1 MTPRTLAEWLRWQE
15 SLHPRPIE
23 LGLDRVRDVAARL
36 GVRPPPGLVFT
47 VGGTNGK
54 GSTVALLEAFLRHAG
69 RRVGAY
75 TSPHLVE
82 YNERVRIDGGNV
94 ADATL
99 VAAFARVEAARNGV
113 PLTFFEFGTLAAFA
127 VFQAADCDAWVL
139 EVGMG
144 GRLDAVN
151 AVDADFA
158 LITTVDLDHQDFLGT
173 TVEEIAAEKA
183 GIMRRDRPAFY
194 GDWPVPAAIR
204 TAATAT
210 GAQLACL
217 GGQFDFTPSQ
227 PGWHWRGRSSTLADL
242 RYPPAATAAQ
252 LRNASLALAA
262 LERCDPQLLADRAAV
277 ADIVAN
283 VRPPGRF
290 QMLEQGGRHWI
301 LDVAHNAQAAATLRD
316 QLGTLPAA
324 GDCTVVLGLLGD
336 KSLDA
341 FAATLGALANRW
353 VTCRVE
359 DPRARTGESIAARLG
374 ELGLGEVHVAAGVET
389 ALECA
394 RRLSAPG
401 GRIVVCGSFRIV
413 GPALRWLGIY

>member
-36 GVRPPPGLVFT
+36 GVRPPSGLVFT

-54 GSTVALLEAFLRHAG
+54 GSTVALLEAFLRRAG
-69 RRVGAY
+69 RRVGTY

-82 YNERVRIDGGNV
+82 YHERVRVDGVNV

-99 VAAFARVEAARNGV
+99 VAAFARVEAARAGV
-113 PLTFFEFGTLAAFA
+113 ALTFFEFGTLAAFA
-127 VFQAADCDAWVL
+127 VFQAADCDDWVL

-173 TVEEIAAEKA
+173 TIEEIAAEKA
-183 GIMRRDRPAFY
+183 GIMRRGRPAFY
-194 GDWPVPAAIR
+194 GDWPVPAAVR
-204 TAATAT
+204 TAAAAI
-210 GAQLACL
+210 GADLACL
-217 GGQFDFTPSQ
+217 GEQFDFTPAQ
-227 PGWHWRGRSSTLADL
+227 PGWCWRGRSCTLDDL

-262 LERCDPQLLADRAAV
+262 LERCDPRMLADCAAV
-277 ADIVAN
+277 SEILAT

-290 QMLEQGGRHWI
+290 QTLEHGGRHWI

-324 GDCTVVLGLLGD
+324 GDCTIVLGMLGD

-341 FAATLGALANRW
+341 FAETLGALADRW
-353 VTCRVE
+353 VTCQVD
-359 DPRARTGESIAARLG
+359 DPRARTGESIAARLD
-374 ELGLGEVHVAAGVET
+374 ELGVREVHVAAGVEA

-394 RRLSAPG
+394 HRLSAPG